1 MFAPRLVRQLA
12 LCSLLTI
19 CSSSLVVAQEGQ
31 NGGRQGGGR
40 GFGGFGGGG
49 MMRAPQIDRATLLRA
64 DKSMSSA
71 TL

>member
-12 LCSLLTI
+12 LFSLLTI

-40 GFGGFGGGG
+40 GFGGWGGGG
-49 MMRAPQIDRATLLRA
+49 MMRGPQIDRATLLPR
-64 DKSMSSA
+64 
-71 TL
+71 